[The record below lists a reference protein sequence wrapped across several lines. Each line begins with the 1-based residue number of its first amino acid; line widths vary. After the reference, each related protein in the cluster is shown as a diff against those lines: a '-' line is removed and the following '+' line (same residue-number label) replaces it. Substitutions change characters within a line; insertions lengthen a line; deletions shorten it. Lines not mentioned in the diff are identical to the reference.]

1 MCPLL
6 TPIYEQMVE
15 LGSALWQKVT
25 EFYRMIRRALEVFF
39 LERTDIA
46 VCFTIAEAI
55 FSKPRVNLHN
65 EGFTSTTVA
74 PGTRAEL
81 WKKSGFL
88 PVLFKHLENVSMS
101 GGTEVT
107 VAELEAIGWTVDR
120 VIEEIANV
128 YRRTQNSHLVNGGCV
143 NGNNSLQTERFFRLC
158 AERLAPSLFQAMANK
173 VHSLWTIYLV
183 VTRVL
188 IWLSISEMSVKRG
201 FVCNMRKCC
210 VTKTQ

>member
-81 WKKSGFL
+81 WKKSGKCL
-88 PVLFKHLENVSMS
+88 LNLGV
-101 GGTEVT
+101 
-107 VAELEAIGWTVDR
+107 
-120 VIEEIANV
+120 
-128 YRRTQNSHLVNGGCV
+128 QNETS
-143 NGNNSLQTERFFRLC
+143 TWDTTFF
-158 AERLAPSLFQAMANK
+158 NK
-173 VHSLWTIYLV
+173 RS
-183 VTRVL
+183 
-188 IWLSISEMSVKRG
+188 
-201 FVCNMRKCC
+201 
-210 VTKTQ
+210 